1 MKIAKENIIAIT
13 LGVIYIALAI
23 TLLKH
28 QI

>member
-13 LGVIYIALAI
+13 LVVIYIALAI
-23 TLLKH
+23 TLLKN

>member
-1 MKIAKENIIAIT
+1 MKKENIIAIT

-23 TLLKH
+23 TLLKK

>member
-1 MKIAKENIIAIT
+1 MKKENIIAIT

-23 TLLKH
+23 TLLKN

>member
-23 TLLKH
+23 TLLKN

>member
-1 MKIAKENIIAIT
+1 MKKENIIAIT
-13 LGVIYIALAI
+13 LVVIYIALAI